1 MSIGTISEQREKK
14 MIIDV
19 RSKESVYIT
28 INGTVYY
35 IDDSTGE
42 CIMQKWKKKKN
53 TK

>member
-1 MSIGTISEQREKK
+1 MKIEVISK
-14 MIIDV
+14 DA
-19 RSKESVYIT
+19 VYIT